1 MDTTDIIGY
10 IAGTLTTAAFIPQL
24 IKSLKSKSVEGI
36 SFTMYF
42 MFSLGVILWLCYG
55 FFIGSFPVILA
66 NIITLLLNS
75 LILAVQLRKR

>member
-1 MDTTDIIGY
+1 MDTTNILGY

-24 IKSLKSKSVEGI
+24 LKSLKSKSVEGI

-42 MFSLGVILWLCYG
+42 MFSLGVVLWLFYG
-55 FFIGSFPVILA
+55 ILIGSFPVILA

-75 LILAVQLRKR
+75 LILVVQLKKR